1 MKYNTDKFKIIIY
14 LIYGLLNEL
23 QIDKDDW
30 FKVLESGD
38 LKNFIELQLS
48 EILDCNDVLKSNLID
63 LILFNI
69 DELNNDEYN
78 GEFWEIMSN
87 IK

>member
-48 EILDCNDVLKSNLID
+48 EILDCNDVLKSNLIN